1 MQQVRGCAMPNS
13 RAPRALPGVV
23 LDTNAVLDWLVFR
36 DPGMRVWAQAIEQ
49 ARLQWL
55 ACASM
60 RDELQRTLAY
70 AQLARWQPDP
80 AQVLATFDHWS
91 FACSPPP
98 GTLLPGLRCAD
109 PDDQVF
115 VDLALAEGAR
125 WLVTH
130 DRALLRLARAT
141 RPHGL
146 LVLRPAV
153 GAAVLQPL

>member
-1 MQQVRGCAMPNS
+1 MPII
-13 RAPRALPGVV
+13 RAPHALPGVV

-36 DPGMRVWAQAIEQ
+36 DPGMRIWAQAIEQ

-70 AQLARWQPDP
+70 AQLVRWQPDP
-80 AQVLATFDHWS
+80 AQVLATFDRWS
-91 FACSPPP
+91 CACSPPP
-98 GTLLPGLRCAD
+98 GTLLPGLQCTD

-115 VDLALAEGAR
+115 VDLGLAEGAR

-130 DRALLRLARAT
+130 DRALLRMARAT
-141 RPHGL
+141 RRRGL
-146 LVLRPAV
+146 LVLRPTA
-153 GAAVLQPL
+153 GSAVLAPL